1 MWVDS
6 GEAQPKINRT
16 SGADALPRSF
26 QRRVAHQAGSILQL
40 QRFVSYRPLPGPRL
54 PTVPSCVWLCWHHP
68 ACFCFTAFAASC
80 CLLRAARRG
89 RCPASWTSTM
99 TSGPRSPPTLRT
111 TSRRQTQV
119 RAHSRRLKQHHTRS
133 LHSAPPVS
141 ARAPD
146 SNAACCGTR
155 PDGRPSG
162 DGRPARRDA
171 AGHGRD
177 GAPHAPLPA
186 APSSRALTNEDLQ
199 RSTWAWC
206 SSCRLLMAGRACRAA
221 GCPPG

>member
-1 MWVDS
+1 MSVTAPS
-6 GEAQPKINRT
+6 LARVFQLFLPVCGFVGT
-16 SGADALPRSF
+16 TLLALL
-26 QRRVAHQAGSILQL
+26 H
-40 QRFVSYRPLPGPRL
+40 RFDR
-54 PTVPSCVWLCWHHP
+54 
-68 ACFCFTAFAASC
+68 C
-80 CLLRAARRG
+80 CLLRAARLG